1 MGESQSEPLAKPD
14 LQQMPRSDNVHV
26 ALEQTSSVLNYLRTK
41 LGVTSEVSV
50 ISEMRA
56 RFPGDLPSGLLPL
69 SSLAAGFFGG
79 TTFVGGLAVVRWRR
93 AVPPPRM

>member
-1 MGESQSEPLAKPD
+1 
-14 LQQMPRSDNVHV
+14 
-26 ALEQTSSVLNYLRTK
+26 
-41 LGVTSEVSV
+41 
-50 ISEMRA
+50 MRA
-56 RFPGDLPSGLLPL
+56 RFLGDLPSVLPL